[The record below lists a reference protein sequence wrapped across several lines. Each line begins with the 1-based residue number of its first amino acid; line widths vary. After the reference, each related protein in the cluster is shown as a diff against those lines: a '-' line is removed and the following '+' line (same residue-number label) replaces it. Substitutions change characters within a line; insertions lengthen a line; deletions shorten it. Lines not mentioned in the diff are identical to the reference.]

1 VNGVLRIALGLEDL
15 DFGDKNERK
24 EVYEICI

>member
-1 VNGVLRIALGLEDL
+1 VNVVLRIALGLEDL

-24 EVYEICI
+24 EMCKVCR